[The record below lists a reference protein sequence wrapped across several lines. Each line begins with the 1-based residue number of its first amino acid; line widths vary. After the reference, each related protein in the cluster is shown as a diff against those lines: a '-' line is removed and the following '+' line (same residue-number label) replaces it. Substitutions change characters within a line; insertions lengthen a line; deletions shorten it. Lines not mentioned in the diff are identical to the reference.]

1 MRHHPESFPVISVI
15 PASQISL
22 SARVPRMAIVSLL
35 TLAWVAG
42 AHGAEPGPKPAAKP
56 MGLLVK
62 AAAARSGTVAS
73 EITAVGTLLANE
85 SVVIRPEVAGRVTA
99 IHFSEGQSVSAG
111 MRLATLDAA
120 EVKAQLEGSRA
131 DERLSEQRARRAGEL
146 FQKNFISQQALDD
159 AREAYRKATARRQE
173 DEARLAKTEIRA
185 PFAGTVGLRQVSM
198 GAYLKAGDDIVRLDR
213 IDALKL
219 DFRVPEVFLGR
230 LRQDQPVSVRLDAY
244 PGESFTGRV
253 YAFETAVD
261 DKTRTVLARA
271 GVANPGARLKPGM
284 FARVTLELGSRANAV
299 LVPEQ
304 ALVPRGDKNFVFR
317 VVDGKAVLTEVATGS
332 RSPGEVEIT
341 KGVAAGEVVVTD
353 GQMKLQ
359 NGTLVSVLPEK
370 QEPESS
376 KQGPATPKA
385 VAK

>member
-1 MRHHPESFPVISVI
+1 LCLALALSQLVPVL
-15 PASQISL
+15 P
-22 SARVPRMAIVSLL
+22 
-35 TLAWVAG
+35 AG
-42 AHGAEPGPKPAAKP
+42 AQPSKPGTKPAGVP
-56 MGLLVK
+56 VK

-99 IHFSEGQSVSAG
+99 IHFSEGQTVNAG
-111 MRLATLDAA
+111 MRLVTLDAA
-120 EVKAQLEGSRA
+120 EVKAQLDASRA

-146 FQKNFISQQALDD
+146 FQKKFISQQALDD

-185 PFAGTVGLRQVSM
+185 PFAGTIGLRQVSA

-230 LRQDQPVSVRLDAY
+230 LRKDQPVSIRLDAY
-244 PGESFTGRV
+244 PGESFPGRV
-253 YAFETAVD
+253 YALETGVD

-284 FARVTLELGSRANAV
+284 FARVTLELGSRPNAV

-304 ALVPRGDKNFVFR
+304 ALVPRGDKNFVFK
-317 VVDGKAVLTEVATGS
+317 VIDGKAVLTEVAIGS
-332 RSPGEVEIT
+332 RIPGEVEVT
-341 KGVAAGEVVVTD
+341 KGVAAGERVVTD
-353 GQMKLQ
+353 GQLRLQDGSLVTVLKDEGGRMKDEGKT
-359 NGTLVSVLPEK
+359 NGK
-370 QEPESS
+370 R
-376 KQGPATPKA
+376 
-385 VAK
+385 